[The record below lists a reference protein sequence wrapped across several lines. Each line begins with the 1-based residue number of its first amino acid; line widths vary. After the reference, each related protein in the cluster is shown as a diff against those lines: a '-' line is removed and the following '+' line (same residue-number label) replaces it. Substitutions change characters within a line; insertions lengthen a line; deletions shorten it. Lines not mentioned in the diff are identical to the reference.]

1 MTASRLIAPGLGL
14 IGLLVILG
22 TLGYPSG
29 EYGVPGPALFPR
41 AIGIGLLLVAAG
53 LATAPL
59 ATIEPLTPGR
69 RQAIVWTMALLALYA
84 ASWDLVPFVVRTT
97 VLVLVFLR
105 LLAVSWKA
113 AAITAVSLS
122 VVVFV
127 VFDRLLAVRL

>member
-14 IGLLVILG
+14 LGLLVVLG

-29 EYGVPGPALFPR
+29 EHGVPGPVLFPR

-53 LATAPL
+53 LAAAPPAAIASL
-59 ATIEPLTPGR
+59 APGR
-69 RQAIVWTMALLALYA
+69 RQAIVWTMVLLVLYA
-84 ASWDLVPFVVRTT
+84 ASWDLVPFVVRTAI
-97 VLVLVFLR
+97 LVLVFLR
-105 LLAVSWKA
+105 VLAVSWKA